1 MTDRNSNDLLVRP
14 KLPRTSRKILL
25 ELQACGANYSELHK
39 WCDVI
44 IFSTQGGRSLASLLA
59 EGGRSFHRLLLCL
72 STHFLSSD
80 FHEGQ
85 FSSTLAFNL
94 YLPVYR
100 YRHVFCSKL
109 LVDPLKM
116 GHSANHSRIYIP
128 RFSIGRWRQ
137 LLNLHIGSLNL
148 HHQHFNM
155 SYRKCPR
162 SLG

>member
-1 MTDRNSNDLLVRP
+1 
-14 KLPRTSRKILL
+14 LL

-59 EGGRSFHRLLLCL
+59 EGGRSFYGLLLCL
-72 STHFLSSD
+72 STRFLSSD

-109 LVDPLKM
+109 LVDPL
-116 GHSANHSRIYIP
+116 SLSEPLA
-128 RFSIGRWRQ
+128 
-137 LLNLHIGSLNL
+137 NLHTQI
-148 HHQHFNM
+148 FNREVETVAQFAHRV
-155 SYRKCPR
+155 SQFA
-162 SLG
+162 SSAF